1 MQADREREGAEHEA
15 QGLAQAMFKARL
27 FLLWIFFVQ
36 VCARG
41 DPEKDH
47 CHDYDR
53 RREQA
58 DLFRDGHAMPF
69 LLRPLRPPRG
79 AGTGLPCAPFGA
91 PANLVA

>member
-1 MQADREREGAEHEA
+1 MKRKV
-15 QGLAQAMFKARL
+15 LAQAMFKPRL
-27 FLLWIFFVQ
+27 FLLRIFFVQ

-69 LLRPLRPPRG
+69 LLRLPPRG
-79 AGTGLPCAPFGA
+79 EALVPMRRLGA